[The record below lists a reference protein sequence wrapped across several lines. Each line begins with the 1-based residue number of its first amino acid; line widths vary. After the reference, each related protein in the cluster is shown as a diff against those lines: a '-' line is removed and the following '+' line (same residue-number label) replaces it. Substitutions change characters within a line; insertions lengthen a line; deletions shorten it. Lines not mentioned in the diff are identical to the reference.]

1 MENLSIAAASAIQ
14 QNKVLNQIDVAIVGK
29 SQQIQKQQGDAI
41 VALIEQAAQVQQQ
54 LSSGHLDVKL

>member
-14 QNKVLNQIDVAIVGK
+14 QSKVLNQIDVAVVGK

-54 LSSGHLDVKL
+54 LASGHLDVKL